1 MNFQP
6 NQAVTVSNFSDISN
20 ILSVPLVV
28 SANQLYFGNFQ
39 RLQDTLLQ
47 RFEIIVNT
55 NMTLSADGATLVSE
69 ANADKMYL
77 NLLDKNGNKLVDG
90 IPLSKFKVN
99 TTSTANNTYAVFP
112 GFDNVDVDWQKS
124 YVSLDATTLAAASGQ
139 TLQVQIS
146 YIWRP
151 GTGEFNRAMIQRE
164 QRKAQWKQAMQQLSN

>member
-1 MNFQP
+1 MKFQP
-6 NQAVTVSNFSDISN
+6 DQQVVVSNFSDISN

-47 RFEIIVNT
+47 RFEIIINS

-124 YVSLDATTLAAASGQ
+124 YVSLDATTLASASGQ

-151 GTGEFNRAMIQRE
+151 GTGEFNRAMIQRQ
-164 QRKAQWKQAMQQLSN
+164 QRKNAWKQAMADFNS

>member
-55 NMTLSADGATLVSE
+55 
-69 ANADKMYL
+69 
-77 NLLDKNGNKLVDG
+77 
-90 IPLSKFKVN
+90 
-99 TTSTANNTYAVFP
+99 TSTANNTYAVFP

-124 YVSLDATTLAAASGQ
+124 YVSLDATTLAAATGQ